1 VNYHSFLVPVINFST
16 DVNNPASVY
25 LLDNGLELWNITVQN
40 SVQMTRELLELF
52 ANVKQLLDRDSEVW
66 KLCLDI
72 IDAYIVLDANQ
83 LFQVNISI
91 QSEYFRFTQAEQI
104 NIFKNIFLNFFYFL
118 KSFQN
123 KVLFR
128 LFDDEIL

>member
-1 VNYHSFLVPVINFST
+1 MNYHSFLVPVINFST